1 VPAVGHDTRIG
12 IATTMMMPYRDD
24 PEVLA
29 FLNAQR
35 TAVLATIRRDGSAQL
50 SPVWFLWKED
60 RFIFS
65 AGRQTAKTANL
76 RRDPRVSLCIF
87 ADQPVARYLFA
98 SGTAALVAE
107 SARRELAFT
116 SIAKYLP
123 AEEIEDYWDD
133 LERNEPQVLY
143 IFQPER
149 VVWREFPPLPAG
161 LP

>member
-1 VPAVGHDTRIG
+1 MT
-12 IATTMMMPYRDD
+12 MPYQDD

-29 FLNAQR
+29 FLRVQR

-50 SPVWFLWKED
+50 SPVWFLWHQG

-76 RRDPRVSLCIF
+76 RRDPRVSLCVF
-87 ADQPVARYLFA
+87 ADESAARYLFA
-98 SGTAALVAE
+98 SGTAAPVAE

-123 AEEIEDYWDD
+123 AEEIEAYWAD
-133 LERNEPQVLY
+133 LERTEPQVLY
-143 IFQPER
+143 TCVPER
-149 VVWREFPPLPAG
+149 VVWRVFPPLQAG
-161 LP
+161 LG